1 MTENDGVTS
10 CFRYSTVSI
19 ISEKGSYLME
29 EKKGFIA
36 EFKEFISRGSV
47 IDLAVGVI
55 IGTAFTAI
63 VNSLVNDIVMPFIGY
78 LIGGMSFESYKLTL
92 PAIAGNEP
100 AVIAY
105 GAFIQAIINF
115 LLIALVIFCVI
126 KAINKLHKKEEKKEE
141 APAPSD
147 EVKMLTEIRDLLKA
161 QSEKK

>member
-1 MTENDGVTS
+1 
-10 CFRYSTVSI
+10 
-19 ISEKGSYLME
+19 ME

-63 VNSLVNDIVMPFIGY
+63 VNSLVNDMVMPFIGY
-78 LIGGMSFESYKLTL
+78 LIGGVSFESFKLTL

-115 LLIALVIFCVI
+115 LLVAIVVFCLI
-126 KAINKLHKKEEKKEE
+126 KAINKVYKKKEEEKAED
-141 APAPSD
+141 PAPSD
-147 EVKMLTEIRDLLKA
+147 ELKTLTEIRDLLKA